1 MSPYYDVFICHRGP
15 DTKRNIVSVLSGMLS
30 CKGITSFVDYEMPA
44 GSVVNRA
51 IEEAIKRSSVHIVIF
66 SPEFEKSTWC
76 LDEVDQIMNIQSS
89 PGTSNIPRKVI
100 PIFCDVQ
107 RSEVLQRAVDSEY
120 DLKHS
125 TTEEIKRWAKAV
137 RNVCEFGQFEYSSQT
152 MCQWEKLQEV
162 VVEVEAFIKKEA
174 RACSSLSYQD
184 RSHQGRKPA
193 QGYDVFICYVG
204 EDTKRNM
211 VSVLRGRLHSMGITC
226 FDNYNMN
233 HEPEINPHI
242 EEAIKKSKAYV
253 IFFSKNFASSKRCLE
268 EAKLIMN
275 MQCPSSTSSRTRKVI
290 PIFYDVPPS
299 EVRHQPENSEYH
311 QCRVTGSTVQEGDQS
326 WSKSLYELSKIK
338 GFEFRSENMFQWEE
352 LEKIVK
358 EVKLSLK
365 EQTHGSFYSKQI
377 DEVQMFVES
386 KKKSEDVS
394 LVGVYGPNKS
404 QFVELLIQKLLDE
417 FDRVCSLSNLM
428 EEASKEN
435 WLLHVLGKVYS
446 DPTRLDSHERL
457 LVHGS
462 HYEQILQRKRCLVV
476 IDVVGNDLYQTRE
489 LLERLKSKLM
499 NGSVVV
505 LTSEFKH
512 MLKEVMNV
520 DELIELQESK
530 GTLIIC
536 YRKGVDVHEAFLDH
550 VQETFCMYGLEVRLL
565 SKDELL
571 SHSESTR
578 NAKAIVCI
586 ISKGFSIAESET
598 MLSDLGCS
606 KILYILYGR
615 DVMNESPS
623 NSNCLRINFEESEL
637 NKMEFKTMVNEAVGI
652 FRRGN
657 EKTSEVIDFPIGLEE
672 RVHEISTHMGRS
684 GSSVQCFGLVGM
696 GGVGKTTI
704 AKSVY
709 NRLHVEFEKACFC
722 LSTRAK
728 GLVDMQKKLLCDLF
742 GETYKGMDIE
752 DVEHGKRMLKEKLKG
767 INALIVLDDVDTGEQ
782 VEALYFPL
790 CSLGRES
797 IVIITSRDNGVVK
810 LAQPKKIFDVKEFAN
825 RKHSERLFYWHAFL
839 KPEPPPHLKEVSGKV
854 IDACGGLPLSL
865 EVIGAHL
872 YQYND
877 DDDERTWNEALR
889 YLKEVGKK
897 IFRALRISFDGLD
910 RNEREA
916 FLDICCFLIG
926 RKEETVCRFFESC
939 YGIGRTYI
947 RVLKSKCLITI
958 EKSIFKE
965 RLIGMHDHLRD
976 MGRAIIQDEERNRVW
991 DEESAQDIL
1000 KDESALSTLR
1010 GLSIRSDCP
1019 FPKEAGKCTS
1029 LPNLRI
1035 LEVKVPDHDTTISQ
1049 GLCANKILENMR
1061 CDGLRWLKWRNA
1073 KFHDL
1078 PDGLCCSTYLRVLDL
1093 RGSSNLTSV
1102 RIASLSNLQHLDLS
1116 DCTNLTSV
1124 RIASLSNLQHL
1135 NLSHCLELK
1144 HLPEEIARCEFL
1156 TSLPFLPTTLK
1167 DLDLTGCS
1175 SFRSLKASL
1184 PKLERLH
1191 LGACEALETAELDAD
1206 SMRVLDLERCRRLKE
1221 VDCTGLRS
1229 LEHLNLKRCES
1240 LTSLPFLPT
1249 ALKHLD
1255 LTGCSS
1261 FRSLK
1266 ASLPKLEELHLW
1278 GCEAL
1283 ETAELD
1289 VDSMRVLGLS
1299 YCRRLKEVD
1308 CTGLRSLEQLYLE
1321 GCESLT
1327 TFAFLPTTPK
1337 ELNLNWCSSFRSLK
1351 ASLPK
1356 LEELHLRGCEALE
1369 TAELDADCRRLKELD
1384 FAGCRRLK
1392 ELDCTA
1398 AVHYISFLE
1407 LVEQFKFCHL
1417 RMCMRM
1423 SI

>member
-1 MSPYYDVFICHRGP
+1 MS
-15 DTKRNIVSVLSGMLS
+15 L
-30 CKGITSFVDYEMPA
+30 FVM
-44 GSVVNRA
+44 
-51 IEEAIKRSSVHIVIF
+51 
-66 SPEFEKSTWC
+66 
-76 LDEVDQIMNIQSS
+76 
-89 PGTSNIPRKVI
+89 
-100 PIFCDVQ
+100 
-107 RSEVLQRAVDSEY
+107 
-120 DLKHS
+120 
-125 TTEEIKRWAKAV
+125 
-137 RNVCEFGQFEYSSQT
+137 
-152 MCQWEKLQEV
+152 WEK
-162 VVEVEAFIKKEA
+162 I
-174 RACSSLSYQD
+174 
-184 RSHQGRKPA
+184 RSA
-193 QGYDVFICYVG
+193 
-204 EDTKRNM
+204 T
-211 VSVLRGRLHSMGITC
+211 
-226 FDNYNMN
+226 
-233 HEPEINPHI
+233 
-242 EEAIKKSKAYV
+242 
-253 IFFSKNFASSKRCLE
+253 
-268 EAKLIMN
+268 
-275 MQCPSSTSSRTRKVI
+275 
-290 PIFYDVPPS
+290 
-299 EVRHQPENSEYH
+299 
-311 QCRVTGSTVQEGDQS
+311 
-326 WSKSLYELSKIK
+326 W
-338 GFEFRSENMFQWEE
+338 FQWEE

-1135 NLSHCLELK
+1135 DLSDCTNLTSVRIASLSNLQHLDLSDCTNLTSVRIASLSNLQHLNLSHCLELK

-1167 DLDLTGCS
+1167 D
-1175 SFRSLKASL
+1175 
-1184 PKLERLH
+1184 
-1191 LGACEALETAELDAD
+1191 
-1206 SMRVLDLERCRRLKE
+1206 
-1221 VDCTGLRS
+1221 
-1229 LEHLNLKRCES
+1229 
-1240 LTSLPFLPT
+1240 
-1249 ALKHLD
+1249 LD